1 MNRNTYLSNLG
12 ILSFIFG
19 TIQLIIIIS
28 YPIVGY
34 LIFKTNGG
42 SYSVTQ
48 YKRNIPEGMYIITFV
63 FFAIAAI
70 VTGIIYISKDNSE
83 T

>member
-1 MNRNTYLSNLG
+1 MNRNTYLGILG

-28 YPIVGY
+28 YPMLGY
-34 LIFKTNGG
+34 LIFKTTGG

-48 YKRNIPEGMYIITFV
+48 YKHNIPVGTYIITFV
-63 FFAIAAI
+63 LFAIATT
-70 VTGIIYISKDNSE
+70 VTWIICISKDNSE